1 MTIIFWLCWIID
13 LLILLVCLYETF
25 MVSSNSSLLIPALLM
40 GILLAA
46 SWWLRASSPRL
57 ALALAGIPAALLLLF
72 ALVYIFASLGR
83 SNWQ

>member
-1 MTIIFWLCWIID
+1 MNIIFWICWGID
-13 LLILLVCLYETF
+13 LLILLVCLYETY

-40 GILLAA
+40 GVLLAA
-46 SWWLRASSPRL
+46 SWSLRASSPRW

-72 ALVYIFASLGR
+72 VLFYVFASIGR